1 MNPSP
6 TLGVGGIAVHRGRV
20 LLVQRGKDP
29 GRGLWAFPGGKVE
42 VGETMAEAVVRELAE
57 ETGLAVRCGPLR
69 GWVERV
75 GPGYHFVI
83 LDFDVEVVGTI
94 EPVPGDDA
102 ADAGWFSAAD
112 LTNLPLVAGMFEF
125 MAEHGVLDQLS

>member
-1 MNPSP
+1 
-6 TLGVGGIAVHRGRV
+6 
-20 LLVQRGKDP
+20 
-29 GRGLWAFPGGKVE
+29 
-42 VGETMAEAVVRELAE
+42 
-57 ETGLAVRCGPLR
+57 
-69 GWVERV
+69 